1 MAKIQLNGKKIKI
14 NGNYCIKDLIKKFK
28 LKENKIAI
36 ELNGVILPKK
46 CLVPH
51 SMLAYGVGFLSS
63 GGFLPKHLSSA
74 HARVARADR
83 AGHAA
88 LACPHREFQFRSKKA
103 HALLSNRCRR
113 ALAGWDGHC
122 PPRMDTC
129 GVRLR
134 SEQPRL
140 LCSCR
145 HAAAGSRHSPASEPR
160 VCLLG
165 RHLVGYKLL
174 AACCAPSASTRW
186 RRQHGW

>member
-1 MAKIQLNGKKIKI
+1 MFRKNPVYSYFSPFIPVRIARSATRYTTDNRYRGGLERTTSKT
-14 NGNYCIKDLIKKFK
+14 
-28 LKENKIAI
+28 KEHAA
-36 ELNGVILPKK
+36 L
-46 CLVPH
+46 
-51 SMLAYGVGFLSS
+51 
-63 GGFLPKHLSSA
+63 A

-83 AGHAA
+83 AGHRA
-88 LACPHREFQFRSKKA
+88 LACPHREFQFRSKKT

-134 SEQPRL
+134 SEQPRQ

-145 HAAAGSRHSPASEPR
+145 RAAASSRHSPAPEPR

-165 RHLVGYKLL
+165 RHLVGYNLL
-174 AACCAPSASTRW
+174 DVCCAPSASTRW
-186 RRQHGW
+186 RRQHCW

>member
-1 MAKIQLNGKKIKI
+1 MRKSQ
-14 NGNYCIKDLIKKFK
+14 
-28 LKENKIAI
+28 
-36 ELNGVILPKK
+36 ELNVRP
-46 CLVPH
+46 
-51 SMLAYGVGFLSS
+51 LAPRAQGTVYGVGL
-63 GGFLPKHLSSA
+63 KRTTRKTKEHLRDA

-88 LACPHREFQFRSKKA
+88 LACPRVELKLRLEKT

-134 SEQPRL
+134 SEQPRQ

-145 HAAAGSRHSPASEPR
+145 HAAAGSRYSPASEPR

-165 RHLVGYKLL
+165 RLLVDYNLL
-174 AACCAPSASTRW
+174 VACCAPSASTRW
-186 RRQHGW
+186 WRRYGW